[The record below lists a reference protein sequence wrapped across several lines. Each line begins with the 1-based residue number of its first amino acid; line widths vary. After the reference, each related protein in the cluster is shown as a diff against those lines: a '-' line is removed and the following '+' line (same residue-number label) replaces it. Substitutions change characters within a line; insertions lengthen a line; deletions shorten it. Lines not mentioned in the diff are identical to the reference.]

1 MTIHR
6 PTLQD
11 LERSAEERPNDPR
24 ALVALANAYW
34 LEGRGPE
41 VVEELAVRARNLD
54 PQHRGAWHMWALS
67 ESSPRKRV
75 ARWSEVVE
83 KFPNDDLAKVL
94 LADNAASLAGAEHD
108 EEALGTA
115 IKIYEELYVAAERKE
130 QRDAL
135 ESAIKTLK
143 TWKL

>member
-1 MTIHR
+1 M
-6 PTLQD
+6 QD
-11 LERSAEERPNDPR
+11 LERAAEERPNDPR

-41 VVEELAVRARNLD
+41 LVEELALKARTLD
-54 PQHRGAWHMWALS
+54 SNHRGAWHMWALS
-67 ESSPRKRV
+67 ESSPRRRV

-108 EEALGTA
+108 QEALNTS
-115 IKIYEELYVAAERKE
+115 IRIYEELYSTAERKE

-143 TWKL
+143 SWKL